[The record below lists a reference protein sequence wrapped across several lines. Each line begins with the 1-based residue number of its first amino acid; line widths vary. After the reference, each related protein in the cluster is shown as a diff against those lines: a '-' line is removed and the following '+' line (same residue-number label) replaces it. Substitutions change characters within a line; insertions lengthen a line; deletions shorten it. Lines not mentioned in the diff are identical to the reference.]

1 MKKTILEN
9 IIKKIELE
17 LLKLQEASQ
26 AIRSYSQSD
35 DLKSEGKYDTRAVE
49 AKYLAEAQEV
59 RVKQLELELN
69 IIKSFQPTNEQ
80 VIQIG
85 SIVEFSNTFIFIIP
99 ISGQGSFKVNN
110 NINVKTISSKT
121 ELFDS
126 LEGLEEDDE
135 FEHPISGK
143 EVLIT
148 KVL

>member
-1 MKKTILEN
+1 MKKSIIEN

-17 LLKLQEASQ
+17 LSKLKEASQ
-26 AIRSYSQSD
+26 TTRSYSQSD

-69 IIKSFQPTNEQ
+69 VIRNFKPTNER

-85 SIVEFSNTFIFIIP
+85 SIVEFSNTLHFIIP
-99 ISGQGSFKVNN
+99 ISGQGSFEVNDKE
-110 NINVKTISSKT
+110 IKTISSKT

-126 LEGLEEDDE
+126 LEGLEVDDE

-148 KVL
+148 KIL